1 MRWLVLMV
9 MAVRLSA
16 QTVQPVIAEYTGKAE
31 GRFTVT
37 NNTLTPMV
45 VLLEPKSFS
54 ITPQGKGMFRDLD
67 ASTHVELSTTSLKLA
82 PQQTSYVFYR
92 ADAAVFPA
100 WFTVYATFSQPRHSG
115 SLDVRIML
123 PHTVYMYQK
132 QPLAAGQVGLTHAT
146 YSMETRK
153 VIFDLENHGPALGRA
168 QQVNISGDHGGA
180 EGSGFPMLPGGR
192 RVVEIPWTGKE
203 PPREVDVRFER
214 FTVKASIE
222 ILGAV
227 ERGQPMRVVPLP
239 DFPPVPQP

>member
-1 MRWLVLMV
+1 MRWLVLLV
-9 MAVRLSA
+9 MAVRLGA
-16 QTVQPVIAEYTGKAE
+16 QTVQPVIAEFTGKAE

-54 ITPQGKGMFRDLD
+54 ITPEGKGMFRALD
-67 ASTHVELSTTSLKLA
+67 ASTRVELSTTSLKLG
-82 PQQTSYVFYR
+82 PQQTSYVFYK

-100 WFTVYATFSQPRHSG
+100 WFTIYATFSQPRHSG

-132 QPLAAGQVGLTHAT
+132 QPLAQAQVGLTHAT
-146 YSMETRK
+146 YSVETRK
-153 VIFDLENHGPALGRA
+153 VVFDLENHGAALGRA
-168 QQVNISGDHGGA
+168 QEVNVAGEHGTA

-203 PPREVDVRFER
+203 PPTEVDVRFEH
-214 FTVKASIE
+214 FTLKVPIE
-222 ILGAV
+222 VIDVV
-227 ERGQPMRVVPLP
+227 ERSRQFQSSPVQEFPQVPKS
-239 DFPPVPQP
+239 